1 MSGKL
6 VTQHPDNATYLDT
19 YAWVLYKLKD
29 YEGARKYLEKALT
42 VSSDATVIEHYGDV
56 LYQLGD
62 KEKALQQW
70 IRAKEKGE
78 GEASEFITKKIKDK
92 KLYE

>member
-1 MSGKL
+1 MKNY
-6 VTQHPDNATYLDT
+6 QEAKKH
-19 YAWVLYKLKD
+19 
-29 YEGARKYLEKALT
+29 LEKALT
-42 VSSDATVIEHYGDV
+42 TSSDATMIEHYGDV

-62 KEKALQQW
+62 KEEALKQW

-78 GEASEFITKKIKDK
+78 GEPSELITKKIKDK